1 MKKKLMF
8 IYAHPDDET
17 FASGGTIARYAR
29 LSDCEIV
36 LFCATRGEAGKTG
49 NPPLCTREE
58 LGEVRSRELEGAAA
72 VLGID
77 RVILRDYGD
86 GRLAEVPFRQLVDE
100 IAHQIRLEAPHA
112 VVTFPPHGISGHPDH
127 QVIQRATHEA
137 LAGMDDELKIP
148 LYYTVVPESD
158 SNTPGVHTTPLAEV
172 THRIDVAPF
181 RKEIMNALQQYRT
194 QHLSI
199 QRVFPGVWEGDW
211 KNLRRTE
218 YYQIVNAPAGI
229 TGTELI

>member
-1 MKKKLMF
+1 MKRKLMF

-17 FASGGTIARYAR
+17 FASGGTIARYA
-29 LSDCEIV
+29 LQSDCEIV

-49 NPPLCTREE
+49 NPPLCTQEE
-58 LGEVRSRELEGAAA
+58 LGEVRSRELKGAASL
-72 VLGID
+72 LGIN
-77 RVILRDYGD
+77 RVILGNYGD
-86 GRLAEVPFRQLVDE
+86 GRLAEAPFQQLVDE
-100 IAHQIRLEAPHA
+100 ITRQIRLESPQA

-127 QVIQRATHEA
+127 QVIQRATFEA
-137 LAGMDDELKIP
+137 LSRLDAELRIH
-148 LYYTVVPESD
+148 LYYIVIPESD
-158 SNTPGVHTTPLAEV
+158 STPGVHTTPLTEV

-181 RKEIMNALQQYRT
+181 RREIMGALRQHRT

-199 QRVFPGVWEGDW
+199 QRVFPGVWEGNW
-211 KNLRRTE
+211 KNLRTTE